1 MESAIVYLKLRMKKF
16 LKFVGVLP
24 ISIGPVWKSIEG
36 FVVVPHLCAWMKY
49 LTELE
54 NTTRSLTS
62 PQCNLP
68 QMVVLPTTAIQQNQY
83 KKYNKNLIIGFSQKC
98 YFIILMEIRAN
109 FQIYFE
115 KIFLQRVCLAA
126 CEDQQNNVA
135 MTTSRLPNRQTMLEW
150 PDFCVV
156 LRKIEVSCKQPWK
169 RVDLDKTYPSLCSSL
184 LDKVPLILNCYNVST
199 YIDVRRV
206 LRSIMFLFLSH
217 CHV

>member
-1 MESAIVYLKLRMKKF
+1 MLF
-16 LKFVGVLP
+16 
-24 ISIGPVWKSIEG
+24 
-36 FVVVPHLCAWMKY
+36 
-49 LTELE
+49 
-54 NTTRSLTS
+54 
-62 PQCNLP
+62 
-68 QMVVLPTTAIQQNQY
+68 Y
-83 KKYNKNLIIGFSQKC
+83 K
-98 YFIILMEIRAN
+98 MEIRAN

-184 LDKVPLILNCYNVST
+184 LDKVPLILNCYVST

-206 LRSIMFLFLSH
+206 LRSIMFLFQYLDTKR
-217 CHV
+217 VLDKRL